1 MGNWRRRIAL
11 GALLAT
17 GGVVWAEWPTLRAK
31 PQPLPGIPSYPYQP
45 TSTTTQPKPTVTAT
59 GLPRLTVGTETDP
72 LAPPPPG
79 PLPTTT
85 ATRETTTTR
94 TTAGRCGTVQTTT
107 TARETTTTPVPPPAT
122 SAATFTLL
130 DQVVRVD
137 HCTVSK
143 VSVTLYPDGKYV
155 LAFRADQNSPAAD
168 PLTPALKARGTG
180 IDTGLDPAQFR
191 RNKFYLTVR
200 GYAADPLGER
210 GTRGTKAAVLDLP
223 VEPFWVNRGEAYHGL
238 VEGTS
243 EAVRRN
249 YKLVERVDVDF
260 TYR

>member
-1 MGNWRRRIAL
+1 MNWWRVL
-11 GALLAT
+11 T
-17 GGVVWAEWPTLRAK
+17 VGGVMVVSGGASAEWPTLRAK
-31 PQPLPGIPSYPYQP
+31 PQPLPGLPNYPYQP
-45 TSTTTQPKPTVTAT
+45 TSTTTQPKPTATAT
-59 GLPRLTVGTETDP
+59 GLPRLTIGTEGDP
-72 LAPPPPG
+72 LALPAG

-85 ATRETTTTR
+85 TTRESTTTR
-94 TTAGRCGTVQTTT
+94 TTAGRRCADQTTT
-107 TARETTTTPVPPPAT
+107 TTRETFTTPTLPTPT
-122 SAATFTLL
+122 SAATFNLL
-130 DQVVRVD
+130 DQVIRVD

-143 VSVTLYPDGKYV
+143 VSVVLYPDGKYV
-155 LAFRADQNSPAAD
+155 IAFRADQNPPAAD
-168 PLTPALKARGTG
+168 PLTPTLKARGTG
-180 IDTGLDPAQFR
+180 IDTGLDSVQFR
-191 RNKFYLTVR
+191 RNKFTLTVR

-243 EAVRRN
+243 EAVRRS